1 MELDSYDRKLLRL
14 LQENN
19 KLSQRDL
26 AEAVSL
32 SASAVN
38 RRIAAL
44 EEAGV
49 IRANVSVVDAAA
61 LGRPI
66 TILVGVKLENER
78 LDLLDEVC
86 NRFVSRPE
94 VQQVYYVTGDFD
106 FMLVLNVRSMTEY
119 GADAGT
125 VPGFRKREK
134 LQDPR
139 RHAPGQGDAERG
151 DRLTGCGL
159 RSAPLSQAPGARKNG
174 DAVRRRSSAR
184 MRSVTGS
191 ARCALTGL
199 RRRKNGAWRAALF
212 PSWPFDGQVP

>member
-26 AEAVSL
+26 ADAVNL

-66 TILVGVKLENER
+66 TILVEVKLENER

-94 VQQVYYVTGDFD
+94 IQQVYYVTGDYD
-106 FMLVLNVRSMTEY
+106 FLLVLNVRGMSEY
-119 GADAGT
+119 
-125 VPGFRKREK
+125 E
-134 LQDPR
+134 
-139 RHAPGQGDAERG
+139 
-151 DRLTGCGL
+151 
-159 RSAPLSQAPGARKNG
+159 
-174 DAVRRRSSAR
+174 
-184 MRSVTGS
+184 
-191 ARCALTGL
+191 ALTRELFLVSGNVKSFKTQVAM
-199 RRRKNGAWRAALF
+199 RRAKVTLNVAI
-212 PSWPFDGQVP
+212 D

>member
-44 EEAGV
+44 EEARV

-119 GADAGT
+119 
-125 VPGFRKREK
+125 E
-134 LQDPR
+134 
-139 RHAPGQGDAERG
+139 
-151 DRLTGCGL
+151 
-159 RSAPLSQAPGARKNG
+159 
-174 DAVRRRSSAR
+174 
-184 MRSVTGS
+184 
-191 ARCALTGL
+191 ALT
-199 RRRKNGAWRAALF
+199 RELF
-212 PSWPFDGQVP
+212 LVSGNVKASRPTSPCARPR

>member
-26 AEAVSL
+26 ADAVNL

-66 TILVGVKLENER
+66 TILVEVKLENER

-94 VQQVYYVTGDFD
+94 VQQVYYVTGDYD
-106 FMLVLNVRSMTEY
+106 FLLVLNVCSMSEY
-119 GADAGT
+119 
-125 VPGFRKREK
+125 E
-134 LQDPR
+134 
-139 RHAPGQGDAERG
+139 
-151 DRLTGCGL
+151 
-159 RSAPLSQAPGARKNG
+159 
-174 DAVRRRSSAR
+174 
-184 MRSVTGS
+184 
-191 ARCALTGL
+191 ALTRELFLVSGNVKSFKTQVAM
-199 RRRKNGAWRAALF
+199 RRAKVTLNVAI
-212 PSWPFDGQVP
+212 D